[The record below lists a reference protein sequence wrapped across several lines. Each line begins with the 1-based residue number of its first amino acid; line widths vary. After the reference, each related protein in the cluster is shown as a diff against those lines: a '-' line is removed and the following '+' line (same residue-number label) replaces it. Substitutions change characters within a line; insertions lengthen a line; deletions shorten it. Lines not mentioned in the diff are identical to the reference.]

1 MPLFGEAWLCEEGKP
16 PAQTKWVVTGDQLRA
31 FTAAAPA
38 GVTLALRVARNDD
51 RVLVAFFKDWQ
62 GHCEESMKAYIIIGK
77 KSGTLLEMNDAA
89 MNDISGVG
97 KPEVEVGH
105 CVQAER

>member
-1 MPLFGEAWLCEEGKP
+1 
-16 PAQTKWVVTGDQLRA
+16 
-31 FTAAAPA
+31 
-38 GVTLALRVARNDD
+38 
-51 RVLVAFFKDWQ
+51 
-62 GHCEESMKAYIIIGK
+62 MKAYIIIGK